1 MEQNWNGSSDIKCY
15 TDRFLNIDLETQM
28 VELEG
33 KVLDLSATE
42 YGLLACL
49 IRNIGKTVT
58 DAQIQREVWGC
69 RYGDLSAMMALYIGY
84 LRKKLENSQHDHQYI
99 SAVWGRGYAFVPI
112 AEIEIQAEIGG

>member
-1 MEQNWNGSSDIKCY
+1 MEQNCNGSSDINHY
-15 TDRFLNIDLETQM
+15 TDRFLNVDLETQM

-49 IRNIGKTVT
+49 IRNMGKTVT

-69 RYGDLSAMMALYIGY
+69 RYGDLPAMMTLYICY
-84 LRKKLENSQHDHQYI
+84 LRKKLANSQHDHQYI
-99 SAVWGRGYAFVPI
+99 YAVWGRGYCFVPI
-112 AEIEIQAEIGG
+112 TEN